1 MPERQQDH
9 RGITL
14 AIAAV
19 LPDSLDEPLNLALG
33 EILARAQLR
42 IGLLARPKV
51 CACAPRSNTEPRGVT
66 IRSIA
71 SGAHYTS
78 RERPPTEAAYCCEPK

>member
-1 MPERQQDH
+1 MAEIVLERP
-9 RGITL
+9 R
-14 AIAAV
+14 
-19 LPDSLDEPLNLALG
+19 
-33 EILARAQLR
+33 ILAVVGQLE
-42 IGLLARPKV
+42 A
-51 CACAPRSNTEPRGVT
+51 APRSNTEPRGVT